1 VTSSDTQSHEL
12 QQALDKANEDLK
24 VLQAQA
30 DAATTKISDLTT
42 DVKDRDEEIKNLKI
56 QLAKAQQADA
66 SKQAIH
72 LQRLKPKLKGNN
84 HADESSFRESMPMF
98 ADELSYP
105 SFQFNFILT
114 LERNCCLN
122 LAGVILMIL
131 KAFWIMV

>member
-1 VTSSDTQSHEL
+1 MKKIYVLAAFNFNDGAKITTFAAGFHDVEDAVAEHWFVKAHAQEVTSSDTQSHEL

-66 SKQAIH
+66 SKLSDPPAETET
-72 LQRLKPKLKGNN
+72 KAKG
-84 HADESSFRESMPMF
+84 
-98 ADELSYP
+98 
-105 SFQFNFILT
+105 
-114 LERNCCLN
+114 
-122 LAGVILMIL
+122 
-131 KAFWIMV
+131 K

>member
-1 VTSSDTQSHEL
+1 MPKLIQILLSKQLTVNLGRDEQGQAKTVVLQAGLQEVEQEVAEHWFVKVHAQEVTSSDTQSHEL

-66 SKQAIH
+66 SKLSDPPAETET
-72 LQRLKPKLKGNN
+72 KAKG
-84 HADESSFRESMPMF
+84 
-98 ADELSYP
+98 
-105 SFQFNFILT
+105 
-114 LERNCCLN
+114 
-122 LAGVILMIL
+122 
-131 KAFWIMV
+131 K